1 MFWTE
6 CHWITF
12 VQARLDFVK
21 DTTMAPSVHVAVPLL
36 FQTPSRT
43 ISRKWATV
51 VQKTKL
57 ENTSKI
63 MALWYS
69 YLRCWVRRLRSHKGT
84 WCKWDIQFMIIC
96 SCLMQSASISLQSLQ
111 REKPGW
117 SWLEAHDFWRSLTAP
132 LSIPEF
138 HRSPGVI
145 QVLLK
150 AFQNHTWKMYV
161 FHSFGCLFTWQR
173 S

>member
-6 CHWITF
+6 CTWITF
-12 VQARLDFVK
+12 VQSGLDFVK
-21 DTTMAPSVHVAVPLL
+21 DTIMDPCLHVTVPLL

-43 ISRKWATV
+43 TSRKWATV

-57 ENTSKI
+57 KNTSRI
-63 MALWYS
+63 TALWYW
-69 YLRCWVRRLRSHKGT
+69 YLRCWVPRSQSRKGT
-84 WCKWDIQFMIIC
+84 WCKWDIQCMIVC

-117 SWLEAHDFWRSLTAP
+117 SWLEAQDFWRFLTAP

-138 HRSPGVI
+138 HRSPDI
-145 QVLLK
+145 NQVLLK
-150 AFQNHTWKMYV
+150 AFQNHTRKMYV
-161 FHSFGCLFTWQR
+161 LHSLGCLFTWQR